1 MTGPRDSVLGVKKEI
16 IINRLK
22 SNDMSKFELANGECM
37 LNGCIF
43 DIDDAT
49 GKTVA
54 IERINI

>member
-1 MTGPRDSVLGVKKEI
+1 
-16 IINRLK
+16 
-22 SNDMSKFELANGECM
+22 MSKFELANGECM